1 MLENNSMCAP
11 HHMPNHSNAQCSR
24 RDRRLATHSN
34 WINLSKFIR
43 CAVTPISLCIESTST
58 RKKGKRNEAK
68 SEFMS
73 ICVINEFYLF
83 NCRHST
89 RQICAHLLRGRYVSS
104 KKKKT
109 NRSAGETGFPILN
122 IDKTR
127 ETLLHSNASA
137 NSRVCMCSTP
147 RLTSSPKTCKI
158 YALLRHWKIR
168 ADIYCLPLV
177 RSSHFFFLWMLME
190 NFVNAGTLFTCYRT
204 SPHCKIYN

>member
-1 MLENNSMCAP
+1 MRCDANFALYRIDQHTKKGQTKRSKVRIHVYLRNKRVLSFQLSSFHSPDLCAFAARP
-11 HHMPNHSNAQCSR
+11 
-24 RDRRLATHSN
+24 
-34 WINLSKFIR
+34 
-43 CAVTPISLCIESTST
+43 LCI
-58 RKKGKRNEAK
+58 
-68 SEFMS
+68 
-73 ICVINEFYLF
+73 I
-83 NCRHST
+83 
-89 RQICAHLLRGRYVSS
+89 